1 MVKPFMKQPPNE
13 ERCWACLGR
22 DIGQV
27 VGGGVLYL
35 TTPKWFC
42 LRRDIGLVVDGEVF
56 YLTASTWGG
65 VLGLPGKGH
74 WASSV
79 WRSFILNSF
88 QLGRGVGA
96 CLGRDIGLVVGR
108 ATICLTASKRGGVLD
123 LSERGH
129 WASSGRG
136 SFTTRRGAGLVWE
149 GTFGCGGF
157 ISDSLRM
164 VRGAG
169 LVWAGLISFEIF

>member
-35 TTPKWFC
+35 TTPKWVC

-65 VLGLPGKGH
+65 VLGLSGKGH
-74 WASSV
+74 WTSSV
-79 WRSFILNSF
+79 CGSFIFNSF
-88 QLGRGVGA
+88 RLGRGV
-96 CLGRDIGLVVGR
+96 R
-108 ATICLTASKRGGVLD
+108 
-123 LSERGH
+123 
-129 WASSGRG
+129 
-136 SFTTRRGAGLVWE
+136 LVWE
-149 GTFGCGGF
+149 GTL
-157 ISDSLRM
+157 D
-164 VRGAG
+164 
-169 LVWAGLISFEIF
+169 